1 MKNKILFL
9 TDINKKI
16 GTGHFMRSA
25 RMAKEFIKFKYKIY
39 LISKTKKKNDKTKL
53 FKKIYHLP
61 SYDKIFNLILKINPH
76 LLIIDLP
83 KPDLKFEKKLSMKN
97 INFLI
102 YDRLLRKKI
111 HSNFLI
117 NLNPKITKKDYDKK
131 LIKNTRLLLGPKYF
145 PINSNIY
152 QKKILDR
159 IKNVLIFLGG
169 GKNNYNL
176 INQIL
181 SVIAK
186 SKIKDCNIY
195 FISMEKIDFHKK
207 KNYRNNYNLKLNFI
221 NNTDDIYSFVRKSDL
236 SIITSGSISF
246 ESCFFNVPMILISIA
261 ENQISIAKSWNKL
274 KLGCYAGNPQN
285 KNFNTKLNN
294 YINNLYNFDERFKM
308 SNKQKK
314 IYNNTFSYIPD
325 LVSVRKNE
333 F

>member
-1 MKNKILFL
+1 M
-9 TDINKKI
+9 
-16 GTGHFMRSA
+16 
-25 RMAKEFIKFKYKIY
+25 
-39 LISKTKKKNDKTKL
+39 
-53 FKKIYHLP
+53 
-61 SYDKIFNLILKINPH
+61 
-76 LLIIDLP
+76 LIIDLP

-207 KNYRNNYNLKLNFI
+207 KKL
-221 NNTDDIYSFVRKSDL
+221 
-236 SIITSGSISF
+236 
-246 ESCFFNVPMILISIA
+246 
-261 ENQISIAKSWNKL
+261 
-274 KLGCYAGNPQN
+274 
-285 KNFNTKLNN
+285 
-294 YINNLYNFDERFKM
+294 
-308 SNKQKK
+308 QK
-314 IYNNTFSYIPD
+314 
-325 LVSVRKNE
+325 
-333 F
+333 